1 MQTSGG
7 QSVEIRN
14 ASVAQERPAAIAV
27 VEAAN
32 AAEGL
37 DLSVGF
43 GEDFEPTATD
53 ANLARQYTAYAGDVL
68 VGLASIQPGDEPEV
82 LIVVHPDYRRRGIG
96 RALLAALVEDYRRH
110 GTSQL
115 LLVTDERSAAG
126 KAFMAAVGAE
136 FRLAEYAL
144 VLDAAAVDR
153 SRPRL
158 EALAL
163 RAAAQ
168 EDEDLLIRLTAA
180 AFGDPEDAARA
191 FLPPLLR
198 ASNRRFWVITLADE
212 PIGGIGI
219 VWNAGSAGITTFG
232 VVPEHRGR
240 GYGRQI
246 LLDVIDI
253 LLAEGWQEITIDVAT
268 ENRNALGLYRAC
280 GFQETTTF
288 GYYGLEL

>member
-1 MQTSGG
+1 MQVSGG
-7 QSVEIRN
+7 QSVEIRK
-14 ASVAQERPAAIAV
+14 ALVAHERPAAIAV

-37 DLSVGF
+37 DLPLGF
-43 GEDFEPTATD
+43 GEDFEPTAPD
-53 ANLARQYTAYAGDVL
+53 ADLSRQYTAYAGDVL
-68 VGLASIQPGDEPEV
+68 AGLANIQTWDEPEV
-82 LIVVHPDYRRRGIG
+82 LIVVHPGYRRHGIG
-96 RALLAALVEDYRRH
+96 RALLAVVGEDYRRH
-110 GTSQL
+110 GASQL
-115 LLVTDERSAAG
+115 LLVTDERSTAG
-126 KAFMAAVGAE
+126 KAFIAAVGAE

-144 VLDAAAVDR
+144 VLDTATVDR

-168 EDEDLLIRLTAA
+168 EDEDLLIRLTAV
-180 AFGDPEDAARA
+180 AFGDPEDATRA

-219 VWNAGSAGITTFG
+219 VWNESSAGITTFG

-246 LLDVIDI
+246 LLEVIDI
-253 LLAEGWQEITIDVAT
+253 LLAEGYQEITIDVAT

-288 GYYGLEL
+288 GYYELTL

>member
-1 MQTSGG
+1 MQISGR
-7 QSVEIRN
+7 QSVEVRRAI
-14 ASVAQERPAAIAV
+14 VADERTSAVAI

-37 DLSVGF
+37 DLPVGF
-43 GEDFEPTATD
+43 GEDIGPTAAGD
-53 ANLARQYTAYAGDVL
+53 DLARQYTAYAGDVL
-68 VGLASIQPGDEPEV
+68 AGLANIQTWDEPEV
-82 LIVVHPDYRRRGIG
+82 LIVVHPGYRRHGIG
-96 RALLAALVEDYRRH
+96 RALLAALGEDHRRH

-115 LLVTDERSAAG
+115 LLVTDERSTAG
-126 KAFMAAVGAE
+126 KAFMAVVGAE

-240 GYGRQI
+240 GCGRQI